1 MTDPKKNP
9 NKRRRSFF
17 WRRRPQLLPEP
28 EAAAQENGGI
38 VSRRDRWRMKM
49 RVPAIRQVLI
59 AIAFC
64 CVAGQFVGQTP
75 SEPGVQTLQ
84 SAPKRQGFFD
94 YALGKVNPHDTDY
107 GSKMA
112 SARNGLVGD
121 TIDDLYFWSNV
132 VTLLLLC
139 GLVAIVLFQWRA
151 MNKREFIA
159 ASLIAQL
166 WNGRVSDR
174 VEIER
179 RTEQFNQLVEAHNAE
194 TEAARSR
201 KTGPSEQESST
212 NGSLTKSVRA
222 LADSKGISPAEAEK
236 IAAAAPDATAASLEQ
251 SNLLLQR
258 RVEALQNSE
267 QNLKQRLN
275 QTTVLLDQERRRNST
290 LKGA

>member
-1 MTDPKKNP
+1 
-9 NKRRRSFF
+9 
-17 WRRRPQLLPEP
+17 
-28 EAAAQENGGI
+28 
-38 VSRRDRWRMKM
+38 MKM
-49 RVPAIRQVLI
+49 RIPAVIRRVLI

-75 SEPGVQTLQ
+75 SEPGVQTPQ

-112 SARNGLVGD
+112 SARNAVVGY

-151 MNKREFIA
+151 MNKRELIA

-174 VEIER
+174 VEIEH
-179 RTEQFNQLVEAHNAE
+179 RTQQFNQLVEAHNAE
-194 TEAARSR
+194 AEGALSPKLRS
-201 KTGPSEQESST
+201 SEQDTDT
-212 NGSLTKSVRA
+212 NGSLTRSVRT

-236 IAAAAPDATAASLEQ
+236 IVAGAPDATAASLQQ

-275 QTTVLLDQERRRNST
+275 QTTVLLDQERRRKAT

>member
-1 MTDPKKNP
+1 
-9 NKRRRSFF
+9 
-17 WRRRPQLLPEP
+17 
-28 EAAAQENGGI
+28 
-38 VSRRDRWRMKM
+38 MKM
-49 RVPAIRQVLI
+49 RIPAVIRQVLI

-64 CVAGQFVGQTP
+64 CVASQFFGQTP
-75 SEPGVQTLQ
+75 SEPGVHALQ
-84 SAPKRQGFFD
+84 SAPKRQEFLD
-94 YALGKVNPHDTDY
+94 YTLGKVNPRDKDY
-107 GSKMA
+107 GFKMA
-112 SARNGLVGD
+112 FVRNAAVGY

-139 GLVAIVLFQWRA
+139 GLFTIVLFQWRA
-151 MNKREFIA
+151 MNKREVIA

-179 RTEQFNQLVEAHNAE
+179 RTKQFNQLVEAHNAE
-194 TEAARSR
+194 AEAALSR
-201 KTGPSEQESST
+201 KTGLSEQESGP
-212 NGSLTKSVRA
+212 NGSLTRSVRA

-236 IAAAAPDATAASLEQ
+236 IAATAPDATRAGFEQ

-275 QTTVLLDQERRRNST
+275 QTTVLLDQERRRNAA

>member
-1 MTDPKKNP
+1 
-9 NKRRRSFF
+9 
-17 WRRRPQLLPEP
+17 
-28 EAAAQENGGI
+28 
-38 VSRRDRWRMKM
+38 MKM
-49 RVPAIRQVLI
+49 RSSAVIRWVLI

-75 SEPGVQTLQ
+75 SDPGIRTAQ
-84 SAPKRQGFFD
+84 SVSRRQGFLD
-94 YALGKVNPHDTDY
+94 YALGKMNPHDTDY
-107 GSKMA
+107 GSRMV
-112 SARNGLVGD
+112 SARNAVVGY

-132 VTLLLLC
+132 VTLLLLS

-151 MNKREFIA
+151 MGKRELIA

-179 RTEQFNQLVEAHNAE
+179 RTEQFNQLVEGHNAE
-194 TEAARSR
+194 AEAVLSR
-201 KTGPSEQESST
+201 KTKPSEQESLT
-212 NGSLTKSVRA
+212 NGRLTKSVRT
-222 LADSKGISPAEAEK
+222 LVDSKVITPAEAVK
-236 IAAAAPDATAASLEQ
+236 IAAVAPDATLASLEQ

-258 RVEALQNSE
+258 RVEALQTSE

-275 QTTVLLDQERRRNST
+275 QTIVLLDQERRRNST

>member
-1 MTDPKKNP
+1 MKIRSSAVI
-9 NKRRRSFF
+9 RRVVF
-17 WRRRPQLLPEP
+17 
-28 EAAAQENGGI
+28 
-38 VSRRDRWRMKM
+38 
-49 RVPAIRQVLI
+49 

-64 CVAGQFVGQTP
+64 CVVGRFFGQTQRK
-75 SEPGVQTLQ
+75 PGARTAQ

-94 YALGKVNPHDTDY
+94 YSLGKVNPHDKNY
-107 GSKMA
+107 GA
-112 SARNGLVGD
+112 SIESERNAIVGY

-132 VTLLLLC
+132 VTLLLLS
-139 GLVAIVLFQWRA
+139 GLIALVLFQWRA
-151 MNKREFIA
+151 LDKRELIA

-179 RTEQFNQLVEAHNAE
+179 RTQQFNELVEAHNAE
-194 TEAARSR
+194 AEAVLSHKSR
-201 KTGPSEQESST
+201 PSEQESDT
-212 NGSLTKSVRA
+212 NVSLTRSVRT
-222 LADSKGISPAEAEK
+222 LADSKGITPAEAEK
-236 IAAAAPDATAASLEQ
+236 IAAAAPDATAASLQQ

-275 QTTVLLDQERRRNST
+275 QTTVLLDQERRRNAT

>member
-1 MTDPKKNP
+1 
-9 NKRRRSFF
+9 
-17 WRRRPQLLPEP
+17 
-28 EAAAQENGGI
+28 
-38 VSRRDRWRMKM
+38 MKM
-49 RVPAIRQVLI
+49 RIPTVIRRVLI
-59 AIAFC
+59 AITFC
-64 CVAGQFVGQTP
+64 GVASQFVGQTP
-75 SEPGVQTLQ
+75 SERGVHAPQ
-84 SAPKRQGFFD
+84 SAPKRQGFLD

-107 GSKMA
+107 GSRML
-112 SARNGLVGD
+112 SARSALVGY

-151 MNKREFIA
+151 MNKRELIA

-194 TEAARSR
+194 AEAALSR
-201 KTGPSEQESST
+201 KTGTSEQESDT
-212 NGSLTKSVRA
+212 NGSLTRSVRA

-236 IAAAAPDATAASLEQ
+236 IAATAPDATAASLEQ

-267 QNLKQRLN
+267 LNLKQRLN

>member
-1 MTDPKKNP
+1 
-9 NKRRRSFF
+9 
-17 WRRRPQLLPEP
+17 
-28 EAAAQENGGI
+28 
-38 VSRRDRWRMKM
+38 MKM
-49 RVPAIRQVLI
+49 RIPAVIRRVLI

-64 CVAGQFVGQTP
+64 CVAGQFFGQTQN
-75 SEPGVQTLQ
+75 EPGAQTAQ
-84 SAPKRQGFFD
+84 SPPKRQGFLD
-94 YALGKVNPHDTDY
+94 YALGKVNPSDTNY

-112 SARNGLVGD
+112 SARNAVVGD

-132 VTLLLLC
+132 LTLLLFS

-151 MNKREFIA
+151 MDKRELIA

-174 VEIER
+174 IEIER
-179 RTEQFNQLVEAHNAE
+179 RTQQFNQLVEAHNAE
-194 TEAARSR
+194 AEAALSHKSR
-201 KTGPSEQESST
+201 PSEQESDT
-212 NGSLTKSVRA
+212 NGSLTRSVRT
-222 LADSKGISPAEAEK
+222 LSDSKGITPAEAEK
-236 IAAAAPDATAASLEQ
+236 IAAVAPDATAASLQQ

-275 QTTVLLDQERRRNST
+275 QTTVLLDQERRRNAT

>member
-1 MTDPKKNP
+1 
-9 NKRRRSFF
+9 
-17 WRRRPQLLPEP
+17 
-28 EAAAQENGGI
+28 
-38 VSRRDRWRMKM
+38 MKM
-49 RVPAIRQVLI
+49 RVPAVIRQVLI
-59 AIAFC
+59 AFAFC
-64 CVAGQFVGQTP
+64 CAAGQFVGQTP
-75 SEPGVQTLQ
+75 SESGVQARQ
-84 SAPKRQGFFD
+84 SVPKGQGFLD
-94 YALGKVNPHDTDY
+94 YALGMVNPHDTDY

-112 SARNGLVGD
+112 SARNAVVGD

-132 VTLLLLC
+132 VTLFLLC
-139 GLVAIVLFQWRA
+139 GLVATVLFQWRA
-151 MNKREFIA
+151 MNKRQLIA

-194 TEAARSR
+194 AEAALSR
-201 KTGPSEQESST
+201 KTGLSEQEFGA
-212 NGSLTKSVRA
+212 NGSFTKSIRTV
-222 LADSKGISPAEAEK
+222 ADGKGISPAEAEK
-236 IAAAAPDATAASLEQ
+236 IAAAAPDATAASLQQ

>member
-1 MTDPKKNP
+1 
-9 NKRRRSFF
+9 
-17 WRRRPQLLPEP
+17 
-28 EAAAQENGGI
+28 
-38 VSRRDRWRMKM
+38 
-49 RVPAIRQVLI
+49 
-59 AIAFC
+59 
-64 CVAGQFVGQTP
+64 
-75 SEPGVQTLQ
+75 
-84 SAPKRQGFFD
+84 
-94 YALGKVNPHDTDY
+94 
-107 GSKMA
+107 MA
-112 SARNGLVGD
+112 SARNAVVGY

-151 MNKREFIA
+151 MNKRELIA

-179 RTEQFNQLVEAHNAE
+179 RTEQFNQLVEAHNADA
-194 TEAARSR
+194 EAALSR
-201 KTGPSEQESST
+201 KTGPSEQESGT

-236 IAAAAPDATAASLEQ
+236 IAASAPDATAASLQQ

-275 QTTVLLDQERRRNST
+275 QTTVLLDQERRRNCNPQ
-290 LKGA
+290 GRMRGPE